1 MVRIMVVNGPNLG
14 RLGHREPEIYGG
26 DTLGDIE
33 HAMRVRLPRHMELDF
48 VQSDDEATLV
58 GIMHRAVD
66 EKTPVIINPA
76 AFTHYS
82 YALRDACAMVSGAG
96 LALIEIHLSN
106 PHDREE
112 FRHNSVISG
121 VATGVNAGFGSDSY
135 LLALDQMITI
145 LERTPRGDNQ

>member
-26 DTLGDIE
+26 DTLADIE

-66 EKTPVIINPA
+66 EKT
-76 AFTHYS
+76 
-82 YALRDACAMVSGAG
+82 RDAG
-96 LALIEIHLSN
+96 
-106 PHDREE
+106 PDRP
-112 FRHNSVISG
+112 
-121 VATGVNAGFGSDSY
+121 SD
-135 LLALDQMITI
+135 L
-145 LERTPRGDNQ
+145 